1 MISKHNT
8 FQSDNLHTSTTTIWL
23 SGRKNGELVH
33 AYPMTV
39 CVKDSFSKA
48 IIYEKN

>member
-23 SGRKNGELVH
+23 SGRKTGE
-33 AYPMTV
+33 T
-39 CVKDSFSKA
+39 CSCISNDSLCEGFFF
-48 IIYEKN
+48 